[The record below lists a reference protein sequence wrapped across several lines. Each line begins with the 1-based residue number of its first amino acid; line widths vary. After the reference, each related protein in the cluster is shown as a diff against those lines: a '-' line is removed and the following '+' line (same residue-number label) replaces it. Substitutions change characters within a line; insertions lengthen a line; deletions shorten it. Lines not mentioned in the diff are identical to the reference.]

1 MMMMNVWTKKRKAH
15 CDTRGEVKE
24 TVIFFFSAKLSAN
37 PNLVEEEEVQLNE
50 TTISFNSAVIWRNFA
65 FHHFMQSRL
74 NHRICLEGFEWFW
87 TLDQKTADHY
97 SCWDSSSEDHECTQ
111 CCTIPSSRWISGHF
125 ELLVVPE
132 ESSNDQSTVVS
143 SSGDHECLRI

>member
-50 TTISFNSAVIWRNFA
+50 TTISFNSAVI
-65 FHHFMQSRL
+65 
-74 NHRICLEGFEWFW
+74 
-87 TLDQKTADHY
+87 
-97 SCWDSSSEDHECTQ
+97 
-111 CCTIPSSRWISGHF
+111 
-125 ELLVVPE
+125 
-132 ESSNDQSTVVS
+132 
-143 SSGDHECLRI
+143 

>member
-50 TTISFNSAVIWRNFA
+50 TTIS
-65 FHHFMQSRL
+65 
-74 NHRICLEGFEWFW
+74 
-87 TLDQKTADHY
+87 
-97 SCWDSSSEDHECTQ
+97 
-111 CCTIPSSRWISGHF
+111 
-125 ELLVVPE
+125 
-132 ESSNDQSTVVS
+132 
-143 SSGDHECLRI
+143 